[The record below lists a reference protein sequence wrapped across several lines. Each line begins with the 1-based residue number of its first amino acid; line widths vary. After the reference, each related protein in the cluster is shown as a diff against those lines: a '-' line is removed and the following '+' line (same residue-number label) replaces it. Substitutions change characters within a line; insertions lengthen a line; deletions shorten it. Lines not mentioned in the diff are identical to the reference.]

1 LKLYP
6 IILVLQVVLLSA
18 CTSHIHA
25 PLDESYRFFKTGA
38 SSQTIDYFEYDQ
50 LLPDYERH
58 AIARFDYKNYKASV
72 ITIPSVSENGQKNN
86 LITAH
91 YYASQIP
98 GKKPLVI
105 IMPLYG
111 AYTYPPEEMTKDI
124 MRRSEG
130 KINVLHLQG
139 EHYMIDWKS
148 LKKAKT
154 PASFRR
160 RLESTVDRM
169 RVNVLDVRRL
179 VDWANAEPNI
189 IAQRIGL
196 LGFSHGAIVSSVVAV
211 AEPRIHTTISVMGG
225 ANPNEIIASCNL
237 IRTNSLRKAIMK
249 RFSWDKQQYIDSL
262 KGVFD
267 AVNPAYYP
275 GRVDARNAL
284 IVEALYDKCVPESA
298 RTALWQSMGRPERY
312 LFKYGHRMAFM
323 AMTPLGGFFMNR
335 VIYDFLQRKLLA
347 PVSPYEIPEN
357 SKMVKQ

>member
-1 LKLYP
+1 LHH
-6 IILVLQVVLLSA
+6 IIFVLPVLFLCA
-18 CTSHIHA
+18 CSSHIHA
-25 PLDESYRFFKTGA
+25 PIDENYRFYQTGA
-38 SSQTIDYFEYDQ
+38 SSQVIDYFEYEQ

-58 AIARFDYKNYKASV
+58 AIPRLDYKNYKASAV
-72 ITIPSVSENGQKNN
+72 IMPSTSENGQVDN

-91 YYASQIP
+91 YYASEIP

-124 MRRSEG
+124 MRRSKG

-139 EHYMIDWKS
+139 ERYMIDWKS

-154 PASFRR
+154 PESFQH
-160 RLESTVDRM
+160 RLEDTVERM

-179 VDWANAEPNI
+179 VDWANKEPNI

-196 LGFSHGAIVSSVVAV
+196 LGFSHGAIVSSVVSV
-211 AEPRIHTTISVMGG
+211 AEPRIYATVSVMGG
-225 ANPNEIIASCNL
+225 ANPGEIIASCNL
-237 IRTNSLRKAIMK
+237 MRTNSLRRSIMK
-249 RFSWDKQQYIDSL
+249 RFGWDKQQYNDSL

-267 AVNPAYYP
+267 AVNPAHYL
-275 GRVDARNAL
+275 GRVDGRNVL
-284 IVEALYDKCVPESA
+284 IVESLYDKCVPESA

-312 LFKYGHRMAFM
+312 RFKYGHRMAFM
-323 AMTPLGGFFMNR
+323 AMTAFGGFFMNR

-347 PVSPYEIPEN
+347 PVSPYEILEN
-357 SKMVKQ
+357 SHMVKH